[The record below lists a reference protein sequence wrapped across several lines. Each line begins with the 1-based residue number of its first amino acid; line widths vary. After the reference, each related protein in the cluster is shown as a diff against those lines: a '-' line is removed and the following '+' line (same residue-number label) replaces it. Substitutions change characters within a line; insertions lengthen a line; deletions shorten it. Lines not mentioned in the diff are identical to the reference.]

1 MWPEK
6 FPSKYFRNTSSVR
19 SLIRPRSAS
28 PTLMLFPE
36 TRRVIWSLLGCLAL
50 HDPCETIAICDGRNL
65 IRARMPVTRQLA
77 RAGT

>member
-19 SLIRPRSAS
+19 SPMRPRSAS

-36 TRRVIWSLLGCLAL
+36 IRRV
-50 HDPCETIAICDGRNL
+50 
-65 IRARMPVTRQLA
+65 M
-77 RAGT
+77 